1 MQMFVVC
8 RLSPVNCRLHNNRRS
23 QKNSQCGKASPDYQS
38 TLMWQSQSYS
48 PNVAKPQSL
57 TTCQLQCGK
66 APVLLSQCG
75 KAPVLLI
82 QGPSAVVCTIIDG
95 PNALFMEFEP
105 QIEPNEC
112 LITGNGE
119 TGKWNFKTLP
129 MKNIAN
135 EKYCKWQHNHELV
148 SKRQHKHVSKWSV
161 SWNCLFFFFLFF
173 LLFFTNVSTK
183 NELVSK
189 RQHKHDLVSKRQ
201 QKHFSKWQHK
211 HTKVKKYNCRMSWR
225 LSWTWSAND
234 STNMSATA
242 ANI

>member
-135 EKYCKWQHNHELV
+135 EKYCK
-148 SKRQHKHVSKWSV
+148 
-161 SWNCLFFFFLFF
+161 
-173 LLFFTNVSTK
+173 
-183 NELVSK
+183 
-189 RQHKHDLVSKRQ
+189 
-201 QKHFSKWQHK
+201 
-211 HTKVKKYNCRMSWR
+211 
-225 LSWTWSAND
+225 
-234 STNMSATA
+234 
-242 ANI
+242 